1 MSSKIIKEYPT
12 QSLITQCPELS
23 FVDQFLKKVL
33 DLDLLKSLKSSLQDY
48 QNAPFANARSMFE
61 IIKLEEVQRKYP
73 VWAKI
78 LSSLALSGTINGSLA
93 ELLISIIEH
102 TEQLFESAPD
112 RQASDYSLRKD
123 GELDS

>member
-48 QNAPFANARSMFE
+48 QNASFASARSMFE

-73 VWAKI
+73 LWAKI
-78 LSSLALSGTINGSLA
+78 
-93 ELLISIIEH
+93 
-102 TEQLFESAPD
+102 
-112 RQASDYSLRKD
+112 
-123 GELDS
+123 